1 MATEQ
6 QNRIEITVRGRVQG
20 VGFRYFVLQQAQ
32 DLALTGWTR
41 NQSDGAVMTI
51 AEGPR
56 IDLEELASRLRLGPP
71 MSRVGECE
79 VQFEAASGEFE
90 GFEIRR

>member
-1 MATEQ
+1 MAAEQ

-20 VGFRYFVLQQAQ
+20 VGFRYFVLQQAR
-32 DLALTGWTR
+32 DLGLTGWTR
-41 NQSDGAVMTI
+41 NQSDGAVLTV

-56 IDLEELASRLRLGPP
+56 AALEELASRLRLGPP
-71 MSRVGECE
+71 MSRVSECSA
-79 VQFEAASGEFE
+79 QFYSASGEFR